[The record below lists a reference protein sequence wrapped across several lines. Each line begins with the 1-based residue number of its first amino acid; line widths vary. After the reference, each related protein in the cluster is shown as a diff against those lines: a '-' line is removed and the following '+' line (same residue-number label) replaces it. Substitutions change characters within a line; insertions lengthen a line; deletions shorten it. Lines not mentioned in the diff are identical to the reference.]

1 MNWSVLVQI
10 PVHIT
15 ESVDWIDGHHHLSQV
30 ELSHVPWDTITKLT
44 QQRQQISTDI
54 VIHDQI
60 LQSRRGETLVNQSE
74 QMNRQNCTND
84 KQKIMIYEHRTESC
98 VKESLWINLFV
109 CVWWKNQQKSSQ
121 QILMVSTA
129 NTITII
135 TNHQFLTIKTIQ
147 KWFSVVCFGTYI
159 IRNYWV

>member
-1 MNWSVLVQI
+1 MNWSLLVHI

-30 ELSHVPWDTITKLT
+30 ELSHVPWNTITKLT

-84 KQKIMIYEHRTESC
+84 KQKITIHEHRTESC

-109 CVWWKNQQKSSQ
+109 CVCTA
-121 QILMVSTA
+121 LMKKPTEIITA
-129 NTITII
+129 NSNGFHYKYHYKYHKPSTF
-135 TNHQFLTIKTIQ
+135 NH
-147 KWFSVVCFGTYI
+147 
-159 IRNYWV
+159 